1 MNYIKFDVQNDTEKM
16 KVQHYKNL
24 SADSFETEYQYCW
37 SEFLN
42 WLSVKRIDPNNK
54 YARGLMLCG
63 EVNTGEN
70 DNVIKRRNNDNV
82 FNRNMLVI
90 DYDDLDSSIDF
101 IQVIYERIGKL
112 SYCIYSTYNHIPEKP
127 RYRLVIPLSKPLDS
141 KYYKDAIALFGEH
154 IGLKYDESSKVA
166 SQVQALPV
174 VKNKD
179 SEFIF
184 KVNDASIFDTD
195 ELLKKVDI
203 YKEVQGEPA
212 SPFRKRDPSHWQ
224 SIAMGV
230 GAGER
235 NVVLAQLIGYLL
247 RRYVDP
253 SLVYGLAYGWAK
265 QCTPPI
271 GDKEITKTFKSIYT
285 KHTRKE

>member
-1 MNYIKFDVQNDTEKM
+1 M
-16 KVQHYKNL
+16 KVQHYRNL

-42 WLSVKRIDPNNK
+42 WLSVKRIDPTNK

-63 EVNTGEN
+63 EVKTDEN
-70 DNVIKRRNNDNV
+70 DNAIKRRNNDNV
-82 FNRNMLVI
+82 VNRNMLVI
-90 DYDDLDSSIDF
+90 DYDELDSSIDF
-101 IQVIYERIGKL
+101 IQVIYDRIGKL
-112 SYCIYSTYNHIPEKP
+112 SYCIYSTYNHTPEKP

-154 IGLKYDESSKVA
+154 IRLKYDESSKVA

-184 KVNDASIFDTD
+184 KVNDASILNTD
-195 ELLKKVDI
+195 GLLKDVDSN
-203 YKEVQGEPA
+203 KEAQGVTA
-212 SPFRKRDPSHWQ
+212 SPLRKRDPSHWQ

-235 NVVLAQLIGYLL
+235 NIVLTQLIGYLL

-253 SLVYGLAYGWAK
+253 SLVYGLSYGWAK

-271 GDKEITKTFKSIYT
+271 EDKEITKTFKSIYT

>member
-1 MNYIKFDVQNDTEKM
+1 MNYIKYEIKNDTEKI
-16 KVQHYKNL
+16 KIQHYNNL
-24 SADSFETEYQYCW
+24 SADSFEKEYHFSW
-37 SEFLN
+37 SDFLN
-42 WLSVKRIDPNNK
+42 WLSVKRVDPNNK

-63 EVNTGEN
+63 EVKTGEN
-70 DNVIKRRNNDNV
+70 DNVIKRRNNGNV
-82 FNRNMLVI
+82 VNRNMLVI

-101 IQVIYERIGKL
+101 IQLIYDCIGKL
-112 SYCIYSTYNHIPEKP
+112 SYCIYSTYNHTPEKP

-174 VKNKD
+174 VKNKG
-179 SEFIF
+179 SELIF

-195 ELLKKVDI
+195 ELLKNVDI
-203 YKEVQGEPA
+203 QKDKGGTA

-235 NVVLAQLIGYLL
+235 NIVLTQIIGYLL

-271 GDKEITKTFKSIYT
+271 ADKEITKTFKSIYI

>member
-1 MNYIKFDVQNDTEKM
+1 M
-16 KVQHYKNL
+16 
-24 SADSFETEYQYCW
+24 
-37 SEFLN
+37 
-42 WLSVKRIDPNNK
+42 SVKRIDPTNK

-63 EVNTGEN
+63 EVKTGEN

-82 FNRNMLVI
+82 VNRNMLVI
-90 DYDDLDSSIDF
+90 DYDELDSSIDF
-101 IQVIYERIGKL
+101 IQTIYDRIGKL
-112 SYCIYSTYNHIPEKP
+112 SYCIYSTYNHTPEKP
-127 RYRLVIPLSKPLDS
+127 RYRLVVPLSRPLDS
-141 KYYKDAIALFGEH
+141 KCYKNAIALFGEH

-174 VKNKD
+174 VKDKD

-184 KVNDASIFDTD
+184 KVNDALILDTD
-195 ELLKKVDI
+195 ELLKNVDI
-203 YKEVQGEPA
+203 QKDKGGTA
-212 SPFRKRDPSHWQ
+212 STFKKRAPSHWQ

-235 NVVLAQLIGYLL
+235 NIVLTQLIGYLL

-271 GDKEITKTFKSIYT
+271 ADKEITKTFKSIYT

>member
-1 MNYIKFDVQNDTEKM
+1 MRKKNDTEKM
-16 KVQHYKNL
+16 KVQHYRNL

-42 WLSVKRIDPNNK
+42 WLSVKRIDPTNK

-63 EVNTGEN
+63 EVKTDEN
-70 DNVIKRRNNDNV
+70 DNAIKRRNNDNV
-82 FNRNMLVI
+82 VNRNMLVI
-90 DYDDLDSSIDF
+90 DYDELDSSIDF
-101 IQVIYERIGKL
+101 IQVIYDRIDKL
-112 SYCIYSTYNHIPEKP
+112 SYCIYSTYNHTPEKP

-154 IGLKYDESSKVA
+154 IRLKYDESSKVA

-184 KVNDASIFDTD
+184 KVNDASILNTD
-195 ELLKKVDI
+195 GLLKDVDSN
-203 YKEVQGEPA
+203 KEAQGVTA
-212 SPFRKRDPSHWQ
+212 SPLRKRDPSHWQ

-235 NVVLAQLIGYLL
+235 NIVLTQLIGYLL

-253 SLVYGLAYGWAK
+253 SLVYGLSYGWAK

-271 GDKEITKTFKSIYT
+271 EDKEITKTFKSIYT

>member
-1 MNYIKFDVQNDTEKM
+1 
-16 KVQHYKNL
+16 
-24 SADSFETEYQYCW
+24 
-37 SEFLN
+37 
-42 WLSVKRIDPNNK
+42 
-54 YARGLMLCG
+54 MLCG
-63 EVNTGEN
+63 EVKTDEN
-70 DNVIKRRNNDNV
+70 DNAIKRRNNDNV
-82 FNRNMLVI
+82 VNRNMLVI
-90 DYDDLDSSIDF
+90 DYDELDSSIDF
-101 IQVIYERIGKL
+101 IQVIYDRIGKL
-112 SYCIYSTYNHIPEKP
+112 SYCIYSTYNHTPEKP

-154 IGLKYDESSKVA
+154 IRLKYDESSKVA

-184 KVNDASIFDTD
+184 KVNDASILNTD
-195 ELLKKVDI
+195 GLLKDVDSN
-203 YKEVQGEPA
+203 KEAQGVTA
-212 SPFRKRDPSHWQ
+212 SPLRKRDPSHWQ

-235 NVVLAQLIGYLL
+235 NIVLTQLIGYLL

-253 SLVYGLAYGWAK
+253 SLVYGLSYGWAK

-271 GDKEITKTFKSIYT
+271 EDKEITKTFKSIYT